1 MLWIYWPGRLNLFH
15 RKQPNILLRD
25 LPQLLLL
32 LLPPVT
38 TPPQQLGLELLPH
51 LVLPN
56 LVYLSLEIGRVS
68 KDRVISLNQVIHWA
82 AKPSSLLGLIDPFQ
96 EDSSKTLDLV
106 NSKVVY
112 LLTC

>member
-82 AKPSSLLGLIDPFQ
+82 VKPKSLLGLIDPFQ
-96 EDSSKTLDLV
+96 EDSSKTDDFV
-106 NSKVVY
+106 NSKEEPIP
-112 LLTC
+112 